1 MVLGSHGHQV
11 APPLAHMTRERG
23 PTCPRMKFSYTHN
36 NVFVF
41 SQTLLCA
48 TTTHAN
54 NIWIKTQMSK
64 TKSLSFWGLNLW
76 GFITPIVLLLLLSSS
91 SSPKSQN
98 SQLYI
103 FAISL
108 PFINEDQKTV
118 APSSSSFSFT
128 ARCFIFN
135 SSGESTSTTA
145 IYHWLWSTATGAS
158 SASQSQQYQRLGL
171 PKP

>member
-1 MVLGSHGHQV
+1 MRVGTV
-11 APPLAHMTRERG
+11 ARPHMAMERRH
-23 PTCPRMKFSYTHN
+23 TCPRMKFSYTHN

-64 TKSLSFWGLNLW
+64 TKSLSFCDYWGLNLLRLYY
-76 GFITPIVLLLLLSSS
+76 FYSIAALIVFFFFRKILKFSV
-91 SSPKSQN
+91 
-98 SQLYI
+98 I

-118 APSSSSFSFT
+118 APSSSSSFSFT

-145 IYHWLWSTATGAS
+145 IYHWL
-158 SASQSQQYQRLGL
+158 
-171 PKP
+171 